1 MTVSVPLTAAALR
14 EHASD
19 FHVYEQQ
26 LALELGGL
34 SGLQINELTFAR
46 LTKPDPLRLF
56 GLDCDGEEVLMM
68 GTDQRDML
76 VPKLA
81 ETLLVLPAGGY
92 VLDIGS
98 GDGQTTSY
106 ALEGRSEPLSLVP
119 LDPMK
124 DNLQRYQ
131 NLFRTRHPEISV
143 PRMIASGIDELI
155 EAQNADPSTLPEYFH
170 AVICAHSIYFSSDTP
185 GSLSFALDRLHPGGK
200 LLLVFAEGL
209 GRFTGAMTLG
219 YLDKYGLDP
228 EGKERKSQTALDQ
241 MIGLAN
247 GTVSRSDCEVSL
259 QKALARNDLRVAEVL
274 RQPTRIY
281 GHDLGDMIA
290 FAFINKLP
298 MTDQNLTRQIAYVS
312 ERLQEIPDVF
322 DLRVHVS
329 GPRARMFSLAQPQ
342 VFLAVEKL

>member
-1 MTVSVPLTAAALR
+1 MMHSFPLTAAALR
-14 EHASD
+14 KHASD

-26 LALELGGL
+26 LALELAGL
-34 SGLQINELTFAR
+34 SGLQINDLTFAR

-56 GLDCDGEEVLMM
+56 GSDCAGEGVLML

-81 ETLLVLPAGGY
+81 ETLLVLPSGGY

-106 ALEGRSEPLSLVP
+106 ALEGRSELLCLVP
-119 LDPMK
+119 VDPME
-124 DNLQRYQ
+124 DSLQRYQ
-131 NLFRTRHPEISV
+131 DVFRTGHPKISV
-143 PRMIASGIDELI
+143 PRVIASGIDELI
-155 EAQNADPSTLPEYFH
+155 EAQSVDPGTLPESFD
-170 AVICAHSIYFSSDTP
+170 AVISVHSIYFSSNAP
-185 GSLSFALDRLHPGGK
+185 GFLSFALDRLRPGGK

-228 EGKERKSQTALDQ
+228 EGKERKTQTALDR

-247 GTVSRSDCEVSL
+247 GPLSRSDCQASL
-259 QKALARNDLRVAEVL
+259 QKALERNDFRVAEVL
-274 RQPTRIY
+274 TQPTRIY

-298 MTDQNLTRQIAYVS
+298 MIDQNLTRQIAYVS
-312 ERLQEIPDVF
+312 ERLQESPDVF
-322 DLRVHVS
+322 DLRVHVT
-329 GPRARMFSLAQPQ
+329 GPRARMFSLSQPQ
-342 VFLAVEKL
+342 LFLAVEKL

>member
-1 MTVSVPLTAAALR
+1 MMDSFPLTAAALR
-14 EHASD
+14 KHTSD
-19 FHVYEQQ
+19 FRVYEQR

-34 SGLQINELTFAR
+34 SALQINELTFAR

-56 GLDCDGEEVLMM
+56 GLDCGGDGVLIL

-81 ETLLVLPAGGY
+81 EALLVLPPGGC

-98 GDGQTTSY
+98 GNGQTTSY
-106 ALEGRSEPLSLVP
+106 ALEGRSEPLCLVP
-119 LDPMK
+119 VDPME
-124 DNLQRYQ
+124 DSLQGYQ
-131 NLFRTRHPEISV
+131 DLFRTGHPKISI
-143 PRMIASGIDELI
+143 PRVIAAGIDELI
-155 EAQNADPSTLPEYFH
+155 EAQRTDPGTLPESFD
-170 AVICAHSIYFSSDTP
+170 AVISAHSIYFSSNAP
-185 GSLSFALDRLHPGGK
+185 GFLSFALDRLRPGGK

-228 EGKERKSQTALDQ
+228 EGKERRSQTALDQ

-247 GTVSRSDCEVSL
+247 GPLSRSDCQASL
-259 QKALARNDLRVAEVL
+259 QKALERNDFRVAEVL
-274 RQPTRIY
+274 TQPTRIY

-298 MTDQNLTRQIAYVS
+298 MIDQNLTRQIAYVS
-312 ERLQEIPDVF
+312 ERLQESPDVF
-322 DLRVHVS
+322 DLPIHVG
-329 GPRARMFSLAQPQ
+329 GPRARMFSLSQPQ
-342 VFLAVEKL
+342 LFLAVEKL

>member
-1 MTVSVPLTAAALR
+1 MTDFFPLTAAALR

-19 FHVYEQQ
+19 FHVFEQQ

-56 GLDCDGEEVLMM
+56 GLDRGGEEVLML

-81 ETLLVLPAGGY
+81 ETLLVQPSGGY

-98 GDGQTTSY
+98 GNGQTTSY
-106 ALEGRSEPLSLVP
+106 ALEGRSEPLCLVP
-119 LDPMK
+119 VDPME
-124 DNLQRYQ
+124 DSLQGYQ
-131 NLFRTRHPEISV
+131 DLFRTVHPKTSV
-143 PRMIASGIDELI
+143 PRVIASGIDELI
-155 EAQNADPSTLPEYFH
+155 EAQSVDPATLPESFD
-170 AVICAHSIYFSSDTP
+170 AVISAHSIYFSSNAP
-185 GSLSFALDRLHPGGK
+185 GFLSFGLDRLRPGGK
-200 LLLVFAEGL
+200 FILVFAEGL

-228 EGKERKSQTALDQ
+228 EGKERRTQTALDQ
-241 MIGLAN
+241 MFGLAN
-247 GTVSRSDCEVSL
+247 GPLSRSDCQASL
-259 QKALARNDLRVAEVL
+259 QKALARNDFRVAEVL
-274 RQPTRIY
+274 TQPTRIY

-298 MTDQNLTRQIAYVS
+298 MIDQNLTRQIAYVS
-312 ERLQEIPDVF
+312 ERLQESPDVF

-329 GPRARMFSLAQPQ
+329 GPRARMFSLSQPQ
-342 VFLAVEKL
+342 LFLAVEKL

>member
-1 MTVSVPLTAAALR
+1 MTDSFPLTAATLR
-14 EHASD
+14 KHAGD
-19 FHVYEQQ
+19 FRVYEQR

-34 SGLQINELTFAR
+34 SALQINELTFAR

-56 GLDCDGEEVLMM
+56 GEDLSGEGVLML

-81 ETLLVLPAGGY
+81 ETLLALPIGGY

-98 GDGQTTSY
+98 GDGQTTGY
-106 ALEGRSEPLSLVP
+106 ALEGRSEPLCLVP
-119 LDPMK
+119 VDPME
-124 DNLQRYQ
+124 DSLQGYQ
-131 NLFRTRHPEISV
+131 DLFRTGHSKISI
-143 PRMIASGIDELI
+143 PRVIASGIDELI
-155 EAQNADPSTLPEYFH
+155 DAQSVDPGTLPESFD
-170 AVICAHSIYFSSDTP
+170 AVISAHSIYFSSDAP
-185 GSLSFALDRLHPGGK
+185 GFLSFALDRLHRGGK

-228 EGKERKSQTALDQ
+228 EGKERRTQTALDR

-247 GTVSRSDCEVSL
+247 GILYRSDCQASL
-259 QKALARNDLRVAEVL
+259 QTALARNDFRVVEVL
-274 RQPTRIY
+274 MQPTRIY

-298 MTDQNLTRQIAYVS
+298 MLDQNLTRQIAYVS
-312 ERLQEIPDVF
+312 KRLQQSPDVF
-322 DLRVHVS
+322 DLRIHAS
-329 GPRARMFSLAQPQ
+329 GPRAHMFSLSQPQ
-342 VFLAVEKL
+342 LFLAVEKL

>member
-1 MTVSVPLTAAALR
+1 MTDSFPLTAAALR
-14 EHASD
+14 KHASD

-56 GLDCDGEEVLMM
+56 GSDCGGEGVLML

-81 ETLLVLPAGGY
+81 ETLLVLPPGGY

-98 GDGQTTSY
+98 GNGETTSY
-106 ALEGRSEPLSLVP
+106 ALEGRLEPLCLIPV
-119 LDPMK
+119 DPME
-124 DNLQRYQ
+124 DSLQRYQ
-131 NLFRTRHPEISV
+131 DLFRTRHPKISV
-143 PRMIASGIDELI
+143 PRVIASEIDDLL
-155 EAQNADPSTLPEYFH
+155 EAQVADPGTLPESFD
-170 AVICAHSIYFSSDTP
+170 AVISAHSIYFSSNAP
-185 GSLSFALDRLHPGGK
+185 GFLSFALDRLRPGGK

-228 EGKERKSQTALDQ
+228 EGKERRSQTALDQ

-247 GTVSRSDCEVSL
+247 GTLSWSDCQASL
-259 QKALARNDLRVAEVL
+259 QKALARNDLRVAEIL
-274 RQPTRIY
+274 TQPTRIY

-298 MTDQNLTRQIAYVS
+298 MIDQNLTRQIAYVS
-312 ERLQEIPDVF
+312 ERLQKSPDVF

-342 VFLAVEKL
+342 LFLAVEKL

>member
-1 MTVSVPLTAAALR
+1 MTDSFPLTAAALR
-14 EHASD
+14 RHASD
-19 FHVYEQQ
+19 FHFYEQL

-56 GLDCDGEEVLMM
+56 GSDRSGDGVLML

-81 ETLLVLPAGGY
+81 ETLLVLPPGGY

-98 GDGQTTSY
+98 GDGQTTGY
-106 ALEGRSEPLSLVP
+106 ALEGRSDPLYLIP
-119 LDPMK
+119 LDPME
-124 DNLQRYQ
+124 DSLQQYQ
-131 NLFRTRHPEISV
+131 DLFRTRHPKVSV
-143 PRMIASGIDELI
+143 PRVIASGIDELI
-155 EAQNADPSTLPEYFH
+155 EAQIADPGTLPASFD
-170 AVICAHSIYFSSDTP
+170 AVISAHSIYFCSDAP
-185 GSLSFALDRLHPGGK
+185 GFLSFALDRLRPGGK
-200 LLLVFAEGL
+200 LLLVFSEGL

-228 EGKERKSQTALDQ
+228 EGKERRSQTALDQ

-247 GTVSRSDCEVSL
+247 ATLSRSDCQAAL
-259 QKALARNDLRVAEVL
+259 QKALARDDFSVAEVL
-274 RQPTRIY
+274 TQPTRIY

-298 MTDQNLTRQIAYVS
+298 IVDQNLTRQIAYVS
-312 ERLQEIPDVF
+312 ERLRESPDAF

-342 VFLAVEKL
+342 LFFAVEKL

>member
-1 MTVSVPLTAAALR
+1 MTDSFPLTAAALR
-14 EHASD
+14 KHASD
-19 FHVYEQQ
+19 FHVYEQH

-34 SGLQINELTFAR
+34 SALQINELTFAR

-56 GLDCDGEEVLMM
+56 GSDCGREGVLML

-81 ETLLVLPAGGY
+81 ETLLVLPPGGY

-98 GDGQTTSY
+98 GNGQTTSY
-106 ALEGRSEPLSLVP
+106 ALEGRSQPLCLIPV
-119 LDPMK
+119 DPMEDSLK
-124 DNLQRYQ
+124 GYQ
-131 NLFRTRHPEISV
+131 DLFGTGHPKISI
-143 PRMIASGIDELI
+143 PRVIASGIDELI
-155 EAQNADPSTLPEYFH
+155 EAQKADPGTLRESFD
-170 AVICAHSIYFSSDTP
+170 AIISAHSIYFSSNAQ
-185 GSLSFALDRLHPGGK
+185 GFLSFALDRLRPGGK

-228 EGKERKSQTALDQ
+228 EGKERRSQTTLDR

-247 GTVSRSDCEVSL
+247 GTPSESDCQASL
-259 QKALARNDLRVAEVL
+259 QKALARNDFRVAEVVT
-274 RQPTRIY
+274 QATRIY

-298 MTDQNLTRQIAYVS
+298 MIDHNLARQIAYVS
-312 ERLQEIPDVF
+312 ERLQESPDVF

-342 VFLAVEKL
+342 LFVAVERL